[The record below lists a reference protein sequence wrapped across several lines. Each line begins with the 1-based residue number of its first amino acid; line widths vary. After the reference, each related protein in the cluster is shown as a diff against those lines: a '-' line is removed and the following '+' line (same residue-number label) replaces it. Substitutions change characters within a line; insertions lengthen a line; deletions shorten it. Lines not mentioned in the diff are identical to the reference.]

1 LGLSQIV
8 AVVGTLIMLGIAYA
22 LSSNRKKVD
31 LKVVLWG
38 VGLQWLFAILL
49 LWVPQGKVVL
59 EVVAG
64 FVTSVLSHSYEG
76 SKFVF
81 GALGLE
87 GGGESGLG
95 VVFAFQIL
103 PTIVFVAALFAV
115 LYHLGVMQ
123 LIVGVLAKVMVKT
136 MGTSGAESLSVGAA
150 VFMGQTEAPLTIRP
164 FLDKLTKSELF
175 LVMVSGMAT
184 VSGAILAAY
193 VKIGNVDM
201 KYLLAAVAMTA
212 PACVVTAKI
221 MLPEEEQPATL
232 GQSKFDLPKDPDSN
246 VLLAAAS
253 GTTDGLKLA
262 VNVGAMLIAFIALV
276 SLVNAAFEWFG
287 WAVLGNLGIS
297 LSEPLT
303 LQRLLGWV
311 MAPLAFLMGVPWAEA
326 QEVGAVLGTRTV
338 LNEILAFSELATI
351 GDALS
356 ERSRAIATFAVCGF
370 ANVSS
375 IGIQIGGLGAL
386 VPSRRQ
392 DIAKL
397 GVRALVA
404 ATLANFMTACVAGAL
419 MGT

>member
-1 LGLSQIV
+1 LGLPQLVSIFGALTMV
-8 AVVGTLIMLGIAYA
+8 GIAYA
-22 LSSNRKKVD
+22 LSCNRKTIDRKA
-31 LKVVLWG
+31 VLWG
-38 VGLQWLFAILL
+38 LGLQWLCAVLL
-49 LWVPQGKVVL
+49 LWVPSGKL
-59 EVVAG
+59 ALAAVAD
-64 FVTSVLSHSYEG
+64 FVTGVLNHSYAG
-76 SKFVF
+76 SSFVF

-87 GGGESGLG
+87 GGGDSNLG

-123 LIVGVLAKVMVKT
+123 LIVGLLAKAMVRT

-164 FLDKLTKSELF
+164 FLERLTRSELF

-221 MLPEEEQPATL
+221 MVPEDGEPVTL
-232 GQSKFDLPKDPDSN
+232 GQSKFDLPKEPDSN
-246 VLLAAAS
+246 ILLAAAS

-276 SLVNAAFEWFG
+276 SLINAGFG
-287 WAVLGNLGIS
+287 LIWVGG
-297 LSEPLT
+297 EQLT
-303 LQRLLGWV
+303 LQRLLGWGLS
-311 MAPLAFLMGVPWAEA
+311 PLAFMMGVPWAEA
-326 QEVGAVLGTRTV
+326 QEVGSVLGTRV
-338 LNEILAFSELATI
+338 ILNEIIAFLELANLDT
-351 GDALS
+351 LS
-356 ERSRAIATFAVCGF
+356 ERSRSIATFAVCGF

-392 DIAKL
+392 DIANL

-419 MGT
+419 LS